1 MRTGALRATSNAGLQ
16 PALDFLFAHTD
27 DPIPDVSAQSQAQ
40 PSSSTSRAGGG
51 DEDDEE
57 LEALKAVYG
66 KGATGAGAEQGGGE
80 GVEAKVCIFVFF
92 IDIVVDFDG
101 KYLEY

>member
-57 LEALKAVYG
+57 LEANIVDRSASIHPPQC
-66 KGATGAGAEQGGGE
+66 ASART
-80 GVEAKVCIFVFF
+80 EAHM
-92 IDIVVDFDG
+92 
-101 KYLEY
+101 